1 MLKAIERKRNDV
13 DWKMLKLVVAAL
25 WVTAGIT
32 FVLAY
37 YAAPRRDDIVLT
49 GAAPTPAAPLHL
61 AGSAAR

>member
-1 MLKAIERKRNDV
+1 MIKTIDRKRNDV

-32 FVLAY
+32 FILSY

-49 GAAPTPAAPLHL
+49 GKVTPAAPLHL

>member
-1 MLKAIERKRNDV
+1 MIKAIDRKRNDV

-37 YAAPRRDDIVLT
+37 FAAPQGDDIVLGT
-49 GAAPTPAAPLHL
+49 SATPAAPLHL

>member
-1 MLKAIERKRNDV
+1 MIKAIDKQRNDV
-13 DWKMLKLVVAAL
+13 DWTMLKLVVAVL

-32 FVLAY
+32 FALAY

-49 GAAPTPAAPLHL
+49 GTAGAPVAPLHL